1 MKLRSR
7 RISICAAAILTLLFG
22 GMSQASADTLQFF
35 ASGPAVPGLSPLNEN
50 PPHPESSATGTAVV
64 TWDTVTNMMTVAVVF
79 SGLTTPNTAAHIHCC
94 VDPPGNTGVA
104 TTVPTFTGFPTGT
117 TSGTY
122 LHTFDMLSVTSYNP
136 AFVAAHGG
144 TAASAAADLL
154 AGLLAGRAYLNI
166 HTTTFPGGEIR
177 GFLQPTPP
185 SCPLGQGYW
194 KNQPD
199 AWPVTT
205 LTLGCETYTQAE
217 LLTILTTP
225 SGAGKHAD
233 ASLILADQLI
243 AAKLNIFNGSDATP
257 ISATIAAADALLCT
271 FGGKLPY
278 NVEPSSAAGQQM
290 TALAATLDEYNSG
303 LLTPDC
309 AP

>member
-1 MKLRSR
+1 
-7 RISICAAAILTLLFG
+7 
-22 GMSQASADTLQFF
+22 
-35 ASGPAVPGLSPLNEN
+35 
-50 PPHPESSATGTAVV
+50 
-64 TWDTVTNMMTVAVVF
+64 MMTVAVVF
-79 SGLTTPNTAAHIHCC
+79 NGLTTPNTAAHIHCC
-94 VDPPGNTGVA
+94 VDPPGNVGVA
-104 TTVPTFTGFPTGT
+104 TTVPTFTGFPTGV

-122 LHTFDMLSVTSYNP
+122 FHTFDMLALTSYNP

-154 AGLLAGRAYLNI
+154 AGLIAGRAYLNI
-166 HTTTFPGGEIR
+166 HTPMFPGGEIR

-194 KNQPD
+194 KNHPE
-199 AWPVTT
+199 AWPITS
-205 LTLGCETYTQAE
+205 LTLGCQTYTQAE

-225 SGAGKHAD
+225 IGAGKTAD

-243 AAKLNIFNGSDATP
+243 AALLNIAGGSDPTP
-257 ISATIAAADALLCT
+257 VAATIAAADALLCT

-278 NVEPSSAAGQQM
+278 NVKPSSAVGQQM
-290 TALAATLDEYNSG
+290 TVLATTLDQYNSG

-309 AP
+309 TP

>member
-1 MKLRSR
+1 V
-7 RISICAAAILTLLFG
+7 AAILALLFG
-22 GMSQASADTLQFF
+22 GMSQASADTLQFV

-50 PPHPESSATGTAVV
+50 PPHPESSATGTGLV

-79 SGLTTPNTAAHIHCC
+79 NGLTTPNTAAHVHCC
-94 VDPPGNTGVA
+94 VDPPGNVGVA

-122 LHTFDMLSVTSYNP
+122 FHTFDMLSVTSYNP

-154 AGLLAGRAYLNI
+154 AGLMAGRSYLNI
-166 HTTTFPGGEIR
+166 HTPMFPGGEIR

-194 KNQPD
+194 KNHPE
-199 AWPVTT
+199 AWPITA
-205 LTLGCETYTQAE
+205 LTLGCQTYTQAE
-217 LLTILTTP
+217 LLTILTAP
-225 SGAGKHAD
+225 IGAGRTAD

-243 AAKLNIFNGSDATP
+243 ATLLNIANGSDPTP
-257 ISATIAAADALLCT
+257 VAATIAAADALLCT

-278 NVEPSSAAGQQM
+278 NVKPSSAAGQQM
-290 TALAATLDEYNSG
+290 TALAATLDQYNSD

-309 AP
+309 TP